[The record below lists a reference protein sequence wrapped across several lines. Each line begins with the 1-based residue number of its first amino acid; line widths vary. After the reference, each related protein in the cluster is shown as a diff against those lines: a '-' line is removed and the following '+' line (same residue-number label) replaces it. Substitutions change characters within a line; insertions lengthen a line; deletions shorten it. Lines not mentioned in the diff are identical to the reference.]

1 MPSSPTPA
9 SPSPSPSPRPLWGNE
24 EFTALVERL
33 QHKGGAALGPLSPGD
48 HPLYGHT
55 LFIASCDLDT
65 RYGPFRAHVFQDLID
80 RHYVL
85 ALAHGDIASAR
96 TLYTRLH
103 SSCVSSETLRGCDCD
118 CVEQLDGAFRVIAEK
133 GHGIIFYLMQEGRGV
148 GYVGKA
154 RDRMLVQASLDQI
167 STFAAYAALGLR
179 KDHRNYDN
187 IAQICHLLGIR
198 ASWIVL
204 TNNPDK
210 VEALREQ
217 GLTVAGTEPLEC
229 EPSPYNLAYLTS
241 KAAGGHRLRRP
252 AATQVRRASPPE
264 PVTPFKPHALPD
276 ARRFIATASYF
287 LPVRP
292 VDHEVVV
299 GTADL
304 EAWRR
309 EGSLER
315 AMVGPRPLVL
325 GHRTIRGD
333 RHLVRVDPD
342 ALARRPRGVASEA
355 LLASLTTPYWFRVHV
370 YYDIVSS
377 QEIVVLT
384 YGQTDAGDHPLV
396 HLHSETLFERF
407 PLRTEA
413 RRDPFGAAVKEIVA
427 HGSGAIHLVHHNGSG
442 GGFGSHASVTMRLQS
457 EPAASAAAAR
467 ESLGVGRGPEE
478 AATALR
484 LLRHHIPSGRV
495 QMLIPAGENP
505 ERRRALEEALGS
517 QGFAVHAWVQF
528 GEPTDHARAAQRA
541 AQAAS

>member
-1 MPSSPTPA
+1 M
-9 SPSPSPSPRPLWGNE
+9 
-24 EFTALVERL
+24 VEQL
-33 QHKGGAALGPLSPGD
+33 QHKGGAALGPVSPGD

-187 IAQICHLLGIR
+187 IAQICHLLGIQ

-217 GLTVAGTEPLEC
+217 GLTVAGTEPLEF

-252 AATQVRRASPPE
+252 AATLVRRASPPE
-264 PVTPFKPHALPD
+264 PVAPFKPHALPD
-276 ARRFIATASYF
+276 AQRFVATASYF

-292 VDHEVVV
+292 VDHEVIVPA
-299 GTADL
+299 GDL
-304 EAWRR
+304 ETWQRD
-309 EGSLER
+309 GSLDR
-315 AMVGPRPLVL
+315 AMSGPRPLVL
-325 GHRTIRGD
+325 GHRGIRGG
-333 RHLVRVDPD
+333 RCLVRVDPE
-342 ALARRPRGVASEA
+342 ALARRPRGVANEA
-355 LLASLTTPYWFRVHV
+355 LLASLSTPYWFRVHV
-370 YYDIVSS
+370 YYDVVSS
-377 QEIVVLT
+377 QEFVVLT
-384 YGQTDAGDHPLV
+384 YGQPDASDHPLIY
-396 HLHSETLFERF
+396 LHSETLFARF
-407 PLRTEA
+407 PLRTGGQ
-413 RRDPFGAAVKEIVA
+413 RDTFSAAVKDIVA
-427 HGSGAIHLVHHNGSG
+427 YGAGAIHLVHNTGSS
-442 GGFGSHASVTMRLQS
+442 GGFGTHASVTMLVQS
-457 EPAASAAAAR
+457 GQAASETAAR
-467 ESLGVGRGPEE
+467 SALGVGQASGEE
-478 AATALR
+478 SAALR
-484 LLRHHIPSGRV
+484 LLRHHVPGGRV
-495 QMLIPAGENP
+495 QMLFPAGETS
-505 ERRRALEEALGS
+505 ERRQGLEEALRS
-517 QGFAVHAWVQF
+517 HGFAVQSWIALDESPE
-528 GEPTDHARAAQRA
+528 GGRTSPSSPP
-541 AQAAS
+541 QAAS

>member
-1 MPSSPTPA
+1 
-9 SPSPSPSPRPLWGNE
+9 
-24 EFTALVERL
+24 
-33 QHKGGAALGPLSPGD
+33 
-48 HPLYGHT
+48 
-55 LFIASCDLDT
+55 LDT

-85 ALAHGDIASAR
+85 ALAHGDIATAR

-167 STFAAYAALGLR
+167 STFAAYTALGLR

-187 IAQICHLLGIR
+187 IAQICHLLGIQ

-264 PVTPFKPHALPD
+264 PVTPFKPHALPE
-276 ARRFIATASYF
+276 AQRFIATASYF

-299 GTADL
+299 AAGDL
-304 EAWRR
+304 EASQRD
-309 EGSLER
+309 GSLER
-315 AMVGPRPLVL
+315 AMSGPKPLVL
-325 GHRTIRGD
+325 GHRAIRGH
-333 RHLVRVDPD
+333 RHLMRVDPE
-342 ALARRPRGVASEA
+342 ALARRSRGVANET
-355 LLASLTTPYWFRVHV
+355 LLAALTTPYWFRVHV

-377 QEIVVLT
+377 QEFVVLT
-384 YGQTDAGDHPLV
+384 YGQTHAGDHPIV

-407 PLRTEA
+407 PLRTED
-413 RRDPFGAAVKEIVA
+413 RCDPFSAAVKEIVA
-427 HGSGAIHLVHHNGSG
+427 YGSGAIHLVHHTGSG
-442 GGFGSHASVTMRLQS
+442 GGFGIHASETMLQQS
-457 EPAASAAAAR
+457 GQATSAAAAR

-478 AATALR
+478 TATALR
-484 LLRHHIPSGRV
+484 LLRHHIPSGHV
-495 QMLIPAGENP
+495 QMLVPAGESP
-505 ERRRALEEALGS
+505 ERRRTVEAVLAA
-517 QGFAVHAWVQF
+517 QGFTVHAWVPL
-528 GEPTDHARAAQRA
+528 GAAP
-541 AQAAS
+541 